1 MKQTLYYYTLC
12 LLLVLGT
19 LTSCGEDDNT
29 AAPAA
34 AQISITVKDATGTI
48 VPGMNVYMFLDPASK
63 AEGRNPAKALKVVST
78 NTSGISSFDLKQF
91 PALGKE
97 GTLYFTVL
105 EGTPF
110 DAKGTVSVSYKEGET
125 IEKELLLQG
134 NSPTPTPTPTPG
146 NSSYAYGYLPTTVTH
161 ELAMSEYERW
171 KSTQVV
177 ACGDGLRVIAAP
189 ANETKVEGIGFGLLL
204 AAYAGDKETFDG
216 ILRFYNSKRTP
227 EAKNMMAWS
236 VTCSGTLDPGSAT
249 DGDID
254 VAFALIVASKHWGD
268 SYLNAAKEI
277 IQLVRTNL
285 IVQCTVGGKSI
296 YILAPGYSGR
306 AWGGCGM
313 TDLMY
318 HTPAF
323 FRVFATVTGDNVW
336 AQLADDTYTL
346 LEAGANPTTGL
357 VPDWQTATGTPG
369 PEGRI
374 GYFGYDA
381 ARAPWRLTLDYLW
394 NGNAKADAWADKVSG
409 WAETVGPA
417 NIVDGYEL
425 NGKPRGTNGLNSAF
439 LGGFAVAATSHS
451 QARADKFGAELSK
464 LRDTYWF
471 NINTRVLYLFTLT
484 GNFYDPLKK

>member
-1 MKQTLYYYTLC
+1 MKQALYYYTCC

-19 LTSCGEDDNT
+19 LTSCGEDEPT

-34 AQISITVKDATGTI
+34 TQINITVKDATGAI
-48 VPGMNVYMFLDPASK
+48 ASGVNVYMFSEPATK
-63 AEGRNPAKALKVVST
+63 AEGRDPAKALKITST
-78 NTSGISSFDLKQF
+78 NTSGVSSFDLRQF
-91 PALGKE
+91 PTLGKE

-105 EGTPF
+105 EGTQF
-110 DAKGTVSVSYKEGET
+110 NVKGTVSVAYKEGET
-125 IEKELLLQG
+125 ISKELVLQS
-134 NSPTPTPTPTPG
+134 NSTPTTG
-146 NSSYAYGYLPTTVTH
+146 NTSYAHGFLPTTVTRA
-161 ELAMSEYERW
+161 LAMSEYERW

-177 ACGDGLRVIAAP
+177 TCGDGLRVIAAP
-189 ANETKVEGIGFGLLL
+189 ATETKVEGVGFGLLL
-204 AAYAGDKETFDG
+204 AAYAEDKATFDG

-236 VTCSGTLDPGSAT
+236 VTCDGILDPGSAT

-285 IVQCTVGGKSI
+285 IVQCAVGGRNI
-296 YILAPGYSGR
+296 YILAPGYSNG

-323 FRVFATVTGDNVW
+323 FRVFAAVTGDNVW
-336 AQLADDTYTL
+336 SQLADDTYTL

-369 PEGRI
+369 PGGRV

-425 NGKPRGTNGLNSAF
+425 NGTPRGTNGLNSAF

-484 GNFYDPLKK
+484 GNFYNPLEK